1 MSDASFDVA
10 PGECLALIGESGCG
24 KSVLASALLGLLPAN
39 ARTAGHARLGD
50 LDLLTADERTLAR
63 TVRGRR
69 IGLVPQS
76 PAAHLTPVRTIRSH
90 IEETVARLAGAR
102 GRAARRKDAEEAAAR
117 AEFPLDHLD
126 RHPHELSGG
135 LAQRAAT
142 ALALI
147 GDAPLLLADEPTT
160 GLDRDLVNRTVDEL
174 RRHVDDGHALLMITH
189 DLAAAERIADRVAV
203 MYAGRIVELTEADAF
218 FGSPGPR
225 HPYSRGLLEALPE
238 RSFTPVPGLP
248 PELGSLPE
256 GAPSPLAATGRRTP
270 ARPSRSSGTPS
281 PAITP
286 YRPTPPA
293 RPASRRTP
301 VLELRAVTAG
311 YDRRAPVVRDAHLTV
326 TPGEAVGLLGPSG
339 CGKST
344 LARVAALLHRPD
356 AGEVVLDGTPVRGF
370 RHRAPREQRTAIG
383 VVFQQPRLAADPR
396 LRLADL
402 IAEPL
407 RATGR
412 RASAGDRVA
421 ELADTVGLTPDLLG
435 RRPHEVSDGQLQRA
449 CLARALALKPRWLVC
464 DEMTA
469 MLDASTTAALVRV
482 VEDYRASTG
491 AGLLSVGHDRTLL
504 NRWCDRT
511 VPWEAVAAG

>member
-1 MSDASFDVA
+1 M
-10 PGECLALIGESGCG
+10 
-24 KSVLASALLGLLPAN
+24 
-39 ARTAGHARLGD
+39 
-50 LDLLTADERTLAR
+50 
-63 TVRGRR
+63 
-69 IGLVPQS
+69 
-76 PAAHLTPVRTIRSH
+76 
-90 IEETVARLAGAR
+90 
-102 GRAARRKDAEEAAAR
+102 
-117 AEFPLDHLD
+117 
-126 RHPHELSGG
+126 
-135 LAQRAAT
+135 
-142 ALALI
+142 
-147 GDAPLLLADEPTT
+147 
-160 GLDRDLVNRTVDEL
+160 
-174 RRHVDDGHALLMITH
+174 
-189 DLAAAERIADRVAV
+189 
-203 MYAGRIVELTEADAF
+203 
-218 FGSPGPR
+218 
-225 HPYSRGLLEALPE
+225 
-238 RSFTPVPGLP
+238 
-248 PELGSLPE
+248 
-256 GAPSPLAATGRRTP
+256 
-270 ARPSRSSGTPS
+270 
-281 PAITP
+281 
-286 YRPTPPA
+286 
-293 RPASRRTP
+293 
-301 VLELRAVTAG
+301 LELRAVTAG
-311 YDRRAPVVRDAHLTV
+311 YDRRAPVVRDADLTV
-326 TPGEAVGLLGPSG
+326 APGEAVGLLGPSG

-412 RASAGDRVA
+412 RASAADRVA

-449 CLARALALKPRWLVC
+449 CLARALALEPRWLVC

-482 VEDYRASTG
+482 VEDYRAATG